1 MNCQQVELLAEVFL
15 TRNSAAVK
23 AIAEDSKTALLTRHD
38 STNMGIIT
46 AVTSFFLSGTFTVVR

>member
-1 MNCQQVELLAEVFL
+1 MRLCSEIL

-38 STNMGIIT
+38 STNMRIIA